1 MDAEENCSVDTH
13 CPSGQDCPNGGECWA
28 VVSCHVMDLVSPFP
42 SRIEAPSDST
52 NSPPN
57 PPLTQPPVG
66 PEPTVSPTKFASAS
80 PLNPSFGPSMSHPSV
95 VTLVSSVVTA
105 NPSTGSTSVLATP
118 DVPVTYFPPSEP
130 ALLVSSATS
139 AIQIQ
144 HLLQSVRSSLENE
157 ISFYHLNGAISPSKL
172 YTYDGFLEG
181 LKFFSDIG
189 VNGRYFYLGAGQS
202 ELEIEYGIANLALF
216 LAKMADTIQLEHC
229 DPDFISC
236 GMPPGQSFFEHNI
249 RVECSLSSTESGMEC
264 PKESGCVCILGILNH
279 FIGVIS
285 ASSDGNNYP
294 VYSGVDFC
302 KTEKLQSICSLALEH
317 GEVLRWI
324 VPMAHWVYFVQP
336 YHVDGWNYADR
347 LHDFVDGGM
356 FDSEFVGQ
364 VGNLSVLGAQ
374 ATVDSS
380 NEFSSN
386 EKFRQDFFTAMM
398 KLREGMN
405 YVDAKTAGPTTFPSV
420 TIPPHSA
427 YPVAVIVSSPP
438 PIESTNV
445 GTLGPTSIEAD
456 NISPPR
462 TSFEPIQPQ
471 VSSSS
476 ASSFESPSISPAN
489 LWPLASDEQP
499 WHKIYVSQHSNG
511 TISKDPDC
519 RTFLAIMCFCL
530 LIQLY

>member
-1 MDAEENCSVDTH
+1 
-13 CPSGQDCPNGGECWA
+13 
-28 VVSCHVMDLVSPFP
+28 
-42 SRIEAPSDST
+42 
-52 NSPPN
+52 
-57 PPLTQPPVG
+57 
-66 PEPTVSPTKFASAS
+66 
-80 PLNPSFGPSMSHPSV
+80 MSSPSV

-105 NPSTGSTSVLATP
+105 NPPTGSTSVSATP

-130 ALLVSSATS
+130 ALLVSSRTS

-144 HLLQSVRSSLENE
+144 HLLQRVRSSLENE
-157 ISFYHLNGAISPSKL
+157 ISFYHLPNGAISPSNL

-181 LKFFSDIG
+181 LAFFSDIG
-189 VNGRYFYLGAGQS
+189 VNGRYFYLGAGPS

-216 LAKMADTIQLEHC
+216 LAKMADTIEHEHC

-236 GMPPGQSFFEHNI
+236 GMPALGQSFFEQNI

-279 FIGVIS
+279 FIGVQS

-302 KTEKLQSICSLALEH
+302 KTDKLQSICSLALEH
-317 GEVLRWI
+317 GELLRWI

-356 FDSEFVGQ
+356 LDSEFVGQ

-374 ATVDSS
+374 ATLDSS
-380 NEFSSN
+380 KKISSN

-405 YVDAKTAGPTTFPSV
+405 YVDAKTTGPTTFPSV
-420 TIPPHSA
+420 TIPTHSA
-427 YPVAVIVSSPP
+427 YPVAVIGSSPP
-438 PIESTNV
+438 TTESTNV
-445 GTLGPTSIEAD
+445 VTLGPTSIEAD
-456 NISPPR
+456 NVSPPM
-462 TSFEPIQPQ
+462 TSLEPIQPQ

-476 ASSFESPSISPAN
+476 ASSFESPSVSPAN

-499 WHKIYVSQHSNG
+499 WHKIYVSQHSKG
-511 TISKDPDC
+511 TTSKDPDC
-519 RTFLAIMCFCL
+519 RTFLAIMFFCL

>member
-1 MDAEENCSVDTH
+1 
-13 CPSGQDCPNGGECWA
+13 
-28 VVSCHVMDLVSPFP
+28 
-42 SRIEAPSDST
+42 
-52 NSPPN
+52 
-57 PPLTQPPVG
+57 
-66 PEPTVSPTKFASAS
+66 
-80 PLNPSFGPSMSHPSV
+80 
-95 VTLVSSVVTA
+95 
-105 NPSTGSTSVLATP
+105 
-118 DVPVTYFPPSEP
+118 
-130 ALLVSSATS
+130 
-139 AIQIQ
+139 
-144 HLLQSVRSSLENE
+144 
-157 ISFYHLNGAISPSKL
+157 
-172 YTYDGFLEG
+172 
-181 LKFFSDIG
+181 
-189 VNGRYFYLGAGQS
+189 LGAGQS
-202 ELEIEYGIANLALF
+202 ELEIKYGMANLALF
-216 LAKMADTIQLEHC
+216 LSKMTDTIEHERC

-236 GMPPGQSFFEHNI
+236 GMPALGQSFFERNI
-249 RVECSLSSTESGMEC
+249 RVECSSSTESGMEC